1 MPDRHTA
8 TAAVATATPAR
19 YAKQL
24 ASHFGRRCEVVEE
37 ADGVRIVLGGGD
49 CLVKPR
55 EDTLDLR
62 VSASSE
68 PEVERLTAVVGS
80 HLERFGQRNE
90 LEVSWSTA
98 ESGLPSEPD
107 RHPASTHRMTDA

>member
-1 MPDRHTA
+1 MPDRVTA
-8 TAAVATATPAR
+8 WASVRTATPAR

-37 ADGVRIVLGGGD
+37 ADGVRILFGGGN
-49 CLVKPR
+49 CLVQPR
-55 EDTLDLR
+55 EDVLDLR

-68 PEVERLTAVVGS
+68 PEVERLTSVVGS

-90 LEVSWSTA
+90 LEVTWSTA
-98 ESGLPSEPD
+98 
-107 RHPASTHRMTDA
+107 